1 MTTLHHR
8 TIGREGF
15 DWFRVVEEGTGV
27 IVGQG
32 FDAEEARARAK
43 EAERKLEAHNH
54 GGSPTK

>member
-15 DWFRVVEEGTGV
+15 DWFRIVEDGTDA
-27 IVGQG
+27 ILGQG

-43 EAERKLEAHNH
+43 EAEQKEAHNN